1 MKKVG
6 QEMMG
11 RIASLLPENRRGAFT
26 DDESILK
33 YQKENKR
40 DSPINFFS

>member
-1 MKKVG
+1 
-6 QEMMG
+6 MG

-33 YQKENKR
+33 YQKENKVVPPQCF
-40 DSPINFFS
+40 DFKSKK